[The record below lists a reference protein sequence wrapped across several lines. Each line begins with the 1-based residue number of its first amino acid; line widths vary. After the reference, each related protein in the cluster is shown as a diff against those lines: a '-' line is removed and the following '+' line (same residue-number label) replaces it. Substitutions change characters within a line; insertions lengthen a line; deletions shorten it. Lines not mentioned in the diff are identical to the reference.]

1 MIAEAWDSSYVLYDG
16 VPDRSEIDRLEKQV
30 PLQEA
35 GRYTSKDLI
44 LSRAN
49 KSVRLFSHVVERLK
63 NGIQPDLEMI
73 RDIGYLMRTTA
84 VYGNGK
90 FGILDRNKILDR
102 DVISGP
108 FMAEML
114 TVLLIRGFTHDLVE
128 HVGCGEL
135 DLSLIHISEPTRP
148 Y

>member
-1 MIAEAWDSSYVLYDG
+1 M
-16 VPDRSEIDRLEKQV
+16 
-30 PLQEA
+30 
-35 GRYTSKDLI
+35 
-44 LSRAN
+44 
-49 KSVRLFSHVVERLK
+49 ERLK
-63 NGIQPDLEMI
+63 NGKQPDLEMV

-84 VYGNGK
+84 VYGNGI

-102 DVISGP
+102 DVLAGP

-128 HVGCGEL
+128 H
-135 DLSLIHISEPTRP
+135 LSLIHISEPTRP